1 MTTPTQ
7 TPVATSCPRSSFV
20 LPSGDLVTFGE
31 TAIGSTANSSF
42 TCVLNSTTTE
52 EHLISRLCTRTVNG
66 EALWLQPVYAS
77 CEQLPNTQDALNR
90 LAKENITRE
99 NAEDVSEGLVQLT
112 TNLTDLNVEEL
123 SDVTSVLFNVTY
135 LAAEKSEVSQNVLE
149 VVDNILDVATSK
161 GRVDPESS
169 TVRSGVLSTTNAL
182 ISAIQRGTSDNI
194 TYSGDNIDVAAVKV
208 VRINFPLTAE
218 IQRDSSSENDAIMF
232 KANEAEEHDPEDI
245 ASVVLPDAILDFLP
259 DNDTTLSV
267 SIFVLH
273 SSSLFRETPQ
283 NSSSSQQ
290 QGLER
295 EVVSPILSVTIEGAT
310 IFNLSEPI
318 VLRFRTLREK
328 LSNATPYCAFWD
340 VEALGGMWSREG
352 CETQYLSRN
361 KQVVCTCSHLT
372 SFAVLLDKHGDVTSK
387 PAHIIGQ
394 IGMYI
399 SIVCLVMTLCILL
412 GFRKIRQ
419 KQPHQIQANLSL
431 ALLCLFVVFAVG
443 VDRVEWGVGCIV
455 VAALLHFFC
464 LSSVLWMGVEAF
476 HMYLLFVR
484 VLRNYVPR
492 LLLKCSLV
500 AWGLPLIITVA
511 SVSSKWTAYDNKN
524 YCYMMPSPSLWYG
537 LLLPVALTLAFN
549 FVVFVLV
556 IYRLSCG
563 RKMLA
568 TSMTGGSSAGE
579 PAEILR
585 RARNAIAIG
594 TLVGVT
600 WVFGFLTIGGAREFF
615 HLLFNIFNSFQ
626 GAFIFLLFGIRQ
638 PEVQEMWRSARL
650 RWKSEGRRKSSGFE
664 SSLMPRMSPRPS
676 EVTELHSTL
685 PRPSVCSSASANSNS
700 GQKHL
705 AVPRP
710 Y

>member
-1 MTTPTQ
+1 MILFHILIT
-7 TPVATSCPRSSFV
+7 VATSCPRSSFV

-77 CEQLPNTQDALNR
+77 CEQLPNTQDAINR

-295 EVVSPILSVTIEGAT
+295 EV
-310 IFNLSEPI
+310 
-318 VLRFRTLREK
+318 K

-476 HMYLLFVR
+476 H
-484 VLRNYVPR
+484 
-492 LLLKCSLV
+492 
-500 AWGLPLIITVA
+500 I
-511 SVSSKWTAYDNKN
+511 
-524 YCYMMPSPSLWYG
+524 CYMMPSPSLWYG

-638 PEVQEMWRSARL
+638 PRSPGDVAFGSAEMEV
-650 RWKSEGRRKSSGFE
+650 
-664 SSLMPRMSPRPS
+664 
-676 EVTELHSTL
+676 
-685 PRPSVCSSASANSNS
+685 
-700 GQKHL
+700 
-705 AVPRP
+705 
-710 Y
+710 